1 MKSITLLTVGTR
13 GDVQPFIALGLG
25 LQRSGYAVTV
35 ATSERFAEFVRA
47 YGLAF
52 APLSAEFLDLANTAG
67 GKKALT
73 GKGSLG
79 LLRQAMPL
87 LRRMLDSTWPAI
99 APATAAIVYHPKV
112 LAGYHLA
119 EKLGIPA
126 FVAFGIPA
134 LSPTREFANPLLTTR
149 NLGPTLNRFSYRL
162 FAWASTAPYRSM
174 INQWR
179 REQLDLPPCKDDTLL
194 RGRLVP
200 ILYCY
205 SSRVVPTPLDW
216 DSSATVTGYWLLD
229 QAKIWQ
235 PPVEL
240 VSFLEA
246 GPPPVYVGFGSM
258 PAQDR
263 ERTTATVLEALR
275 QTGQRAVLATGAG
288 GLAAPAASRS
298 VLGLEAAPH
307 DWLFPQMSAV
317 VHHGGAGT
325 TAAGLLAGK
334 PSVICPF
341 FGDQPFWGK
350 RVAALGVGPEP
361 IPQARL
367 SVEALAKAIQSAVA
381 DDDIQKRART
391 LGTQLRTEAGMEGAL
406 QVIGCFVQPS

>member
-25 LQRSGYAVTV
+25 LQRAGYAVTV
-35 ATSERFAEFVRA
+35 ATSERFAAFVQA

-52 APLSAEFLDLANTAG
+52 APLSAEFLELASTTG
-67 GKKALT
+67 GKKALA

-79 LLRQAMPL
+79 LLKQAMPL
-87 LRRMLDSTWPAI
+87 LRRMLDSTGPAI

-126 FVAFGIPA
+126 FVGFGIPA
-134 LSPTREFANPLLTTR
+134 LSPTRKFANPLLTTR
-149 NLGPTLNRFSYRL
+149 NLGPGLNRLTYRL

-174 INQWR
+174 INHWR
-179 REQLDLPPCKDDTLL
+179 REKLDLPPYKNDTWL
-194 RGRLVP
+194 RGQPVP
-200 ILYCY
+200 ILYSY
-205 SSRVVPTPLDW
+205 SARVVPTPLDW
-216 DSSATVTGYWLLD
+216 DSSATVTGYWVLD
-229 QAKIWQ
+229 QAKTWQ
-235 PPVEL
+235 PPAEL

-258 PAQDR
+258 PTQDR
-263 ERTTATVLEALR
+263 ERTTATVLEAVR

-288 GLAAPAASRS
+288 GLTAPAASRS
-298 VLGLEAAPH
+298 VFALEAAPH

-334 PSVICPF
+334 PSVICPS

-350 RVAALGVGPEP
+350 RVAALGVGPAP

-367 SVEALAKAIQSAVA
+367 SAETLAKAIQYAVA
-381 DDDIQKRART
+381 DEAVQKRART
-391 LGTQLRTEAGMEGAL
+391 LGTQLRMEAGVKSAV
-406 QVIGCFVQPS
+406 QVISRFVQPD

>member
-25 LQRSGYAVTV
+25 LQQSGYAVTV
-35 ATSERFAEFVRA
+35 VTSERFAEFVRA

-67 GKKALT
+67 GKKALA

-79 LLRQAMPL
+79 LLRQALPL

-179 REQLDLPPCKDDTLL
+179 REQLDLPPYKDDTWL
-194 RGRLVP
+194 RGRPVP
-200 ILYCY
+200 ILYGY
-205 SSRVVPTPLDW
+205 SARVVPTPLDW
-216 DSSATVTGYWLLD
+216 DSSASVTGYWLLD
-229 QAKIWQ
+229 QSKTWQ
-235 PPVEL
+235 PPAAL
-240 VSFLEA
+240 MAFLES
-246 GPPPVYVGFGSM
+246 GPPPIYIGFGSM
-258 PAQDR
+258 PSPNP
-263 ERTTATVLEALR
+263 ERTTAMVMEAIR
-275 QTGQRAVLATGAG
+275 QTGQRAIVATGG
-288 GLAAPAASRS
+288 GGMGAPPPSNT
-298 VLGLEAAPH
+298 VFPIEAVPH
-307 DWLFPQMSAV
+307 DWLFPRVAAV

-350 RVAALGVGPEP
+350 RVAALRVGPEP
-361 IPQARL
+361 IPPARL
-367 SVEALAKAIQSAVA
+367 SAETLAKAIHDAVA
-381 DDDIQKRART
+381 DDAMQKRART
-391 LGTQLRTEAGMEGAL
+391 LGTQLRTEAGVEGAL
-406 QVIGCFVQPS
+406 HVIGRFVQSS